1 MSLSRVACFVGGAVF
16 GTVGLKVLS
25 TKEAKNACVKVTA
38 TGLRVKDSVM
48 DTVTLVQENAADVL
62 AEAKELNEKRAAEE
76 EKSEEEAVIEDAL
89 EVEA

>member
-1 MSLSRVACFVGGAVF
+1 MDLSKVACFVGGALF
-16 GTVGLKVLS
+16 GTVGLKALS

-62 AEAKELNEKRAAEE
+62 AEAKELNESRAKEVEKEE
-76 EKSEEEAVIEDAL
+76 TDAVIEDAL
-89 EVEA
+89 EVEE

>member
-1 MSLSRVACFVGGAVF
+1 MDLSKVACFVGGALF

-25 TKEAKNACVKVTA
+25 TKEAKSAAVKVTA

-48 DTVTLVQENAADVL
+48 DTVTLVQENVADVL
-62 AEAKELNEKRAAEE
+62 AEAKELNESRAKEAEKE
-76 EKSEEEAVIEDAL
+76 ESEAVIEDAL

>member
-1 MSLSRVACFVGGAVF
+1 MDLSKVACFVGGALF

-62 AEAKELNEKRAAEE
+62 AEAKELNESRAKEVEKEE
-76 EKSEEEAVIEDAL
+76 TDAVIEDAL
-89 EVEA
+89 EVEE

>member
-16 GTVGLKVLS
+16 GTVVLKVLS